1 MIIPL
6 SLLQKFSEFFI
17 TEICHQNIS
26 GIFKETFWAQ
36 YVYFSG
42 RLLTLGQVQLRVLGQ
57 MMERELQTAVDPL
70 YGVAFVL
77 GDDAFLNVRV
87 HLLVHKVLQLGE
99 VII

>member
-1 MIIPL
+1 MI
-6 SLLQKFSEFFI
+6 
-17 TEICHQNIS
+17 
-26 GIFKETFWAQ
+26 
-36 YVYFSG
+36 
-42 RLLTLGQVQLRVLGQ
+42 LGQVELRVLGQ

-77 GDDAFLNVRV
+77 GDDAFLNVCV